1 VTPVTVFAGLYVIF
15 CAASLFA
22 ASDVTLGAFEVLN
35 ILERFLLYVYI
46 VCRVR
51 SREDILFIVRIA
63 LGGLII
69 QTLLMLAQIAG
80 IVGTIDWYGVKAQTE
95 FFGDRRVSGT
105 LGSPNPAAAY
115 LAMYM
120 VFAFGILLS
129 GARQRDRYLSGAGL
143 LLAIVPLLFTLSRG
157 GWLSSLVGMMIVLF
171 CDKSRANRR
180 LVAVTIASSIVLV
193 TLFIVPVEGR
203 LFGDDHGSAAS
214 RLPLNELAL
223 AMIEDHPLVGVGANN
238 FSLGMRP
245 YLAHSFSGE
254 FIYTVHNCYLRVWAE
269 TGLGGLIAFVSFMI
283 AVIYKAF
290 RTWQMQDNLLSAMAL
305 GCAAAVTG
313 SMVQMTVEPFRGGGA
328 GHCLW
333 LFGGL
338 VVVMYRL
345 SVESSEDACAR
356 KMSPLLNHKHTHLI
370 DQ

>member
-1 VTPVTVFAGLYVIF
+1 
-15 CAASLFA
+15 
-22 ASDVTLGAFEVLN
+22 
-35 ILERFLLYVYI
+35 
-46 VCRVR
+46 
-51 SREDILFIVRIA
+51 
-63 LGGLII
+63 
-69 QTLLMLAQIAG
+69 
-80 IVGTIDWYGVKAQTE
+80 
-95 FFGDRRVSGT
+95 
-105 LGSPNPAAAY
+105 
-115 LAMYM
+115 
-120 VFAFGILLS
+120 
-129 GARQRDRYLSGAGL
+129 
-143 LLAIVPLLFTLSRG
+143 
-157 GWLSSLVGMMIVLF
+157 
-171 CDKSRANRR
+171 
-180 LVAVTIASSIVLV
+180 
-193 TLFIVPVEGR
+193 
-203 LFGDDHGSAAS
+203 
-214 RLPLNELAL
+214 
-223 AMIEDHPLVGVGANN
+223 MIEDHPLVGVGANN

-245 YLAHSFSGE
+245 YLAHAFSGE